1 MATGTLVIVSHR
13 GAEYWG
19 EKIIHDNLQKEPYA
33 LISVAELSWRHEDME
48 LFGDLMFQISIC
60 WFLFPNIH
68 ILIIKY
74 SIVILL

>member
-19 EKIIHDNLQKEPYA
+19 EKIIHDNLQKEPSA
-33 LISVAELSWRHEDME
+33 LISIAELSWRQEDVE
-48 LFGDLMFQISIC
+48 LFGGLLFQIHTC
-60 WFLFPNIH
+60 LFLFPNIH

-74 SIVILL
+74 SVVILL